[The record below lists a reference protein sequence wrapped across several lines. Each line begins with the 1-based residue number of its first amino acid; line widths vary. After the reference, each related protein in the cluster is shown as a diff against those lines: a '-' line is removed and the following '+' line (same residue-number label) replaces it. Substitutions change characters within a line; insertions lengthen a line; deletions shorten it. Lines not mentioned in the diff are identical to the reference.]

1 MLGFKQIIKQAIR
14 IEKMG
19 ETFYR
24 KWAEKLDDPEHKK
37 FFIHMADEEVAHAA
51 LFERLEE
58 TTGSFTADIENYE
71 FYDEYLRSFADNLF
85 NEETQKAEADK
96 VKTLE
101 DAIQFAMRRE
111 LDTILFYQE
120 ISPFVSDSQELQ
132 IKSLINEE
140 REHYKALVDFK
151 NSI

>member
-1 MLGFKQIIKQAIR
+1 MLGFKQVIKQAVR

-19 ETFYR
+19 EVFYR
-24 KWAEKLDDPEHKK
+24 KWAERVDDPKHKE
-37 FFIHMADEEVAHAA
+37 FFTHLADEEVNHAA
-51 LFERLEE
+51 LFERLE
-58 TTGSFTADIENYE
+58 TTAGDFTADIENYE

-85 NEETQKAEADK
+85 NEQAQQEEADK
-96 VKTLE
+96 VETLV
-101 DAIQFAMRRE
+101 DAVKFAMRRE

-120 ISPFVSDSQELQ
+120 ISPFISESQELQ

-151 NSI
+151 NSL